1 MHGYQ
6 HSSIQMGARTYAGV
20 ARFFSRLEMIEPG
33 IVPIGRWCP
42 EGVDPTQPGVTP
54 LPAADPSTAP
64 KMPAAGYAA
73 VGREK

>member
-42 EGVDPTQPGVTP
+42 EGVDPDAAWGY
-54 LPAADPSTAP
+54 PAARRGSLDRT
-64 KMPAAGYAA
+64 
-73 VGREK
+73 EE